1 MIQRDDEVDDD
12 DDEGE
17 PVRQNETV
25 DKSKVGKK
33 ELSVARPGEP
43 DDDDLSAI
51 CDEVA
56 ISIIAV
62 TVNID
67 FVS

>member
-33 ELSVARPGEP
+33 EVSVAKPVEP

-56 ISIIAV
+56 FQNFGFHSLL
-62 TVNID
+62 
-67 FVS
+67 